1 MIDNLNNNIVNN
13 DDDHI
18 NDIVNVIDDG
28 NDNIVRENE
37 INQPINQPINEQ
49 NEETNVNQPINQP
62 INEEANVNQ
71 PNEPQNEPQNEQ
83 DNNEQPNN
91 LSPELEEMKKYI
103 PKLFFLVSFYMKC
116 PTILLAEF
124 LIISFNYQLK
134 TLILKLFHSYFTIFP
149 LNSNDVLQVPHELQL
164 VILLSSLKCFI
175 LYYLFS

>member
-13 DDDHI
+13 DDDQI

-28 NDNIVRENE
+28 NDNVVRENE
-37 INQPINQPINEQ
+37 INQPIN
-49 NEETNVNQPINQP
+49 EETNVNQP
-62 INEEANVNQ
+62 
-71 PNEPQNEPQNEQ
+71 NEPQNEQ

-116 PTILLAEF
+116 PTILLTEF
-124 LIISFNYQLK
+124 LIISFNHQLK

-164 VILLSSLKCFI
+164 IILLSSLKCFM
-175 LYYLFS
+175 LYYIFN